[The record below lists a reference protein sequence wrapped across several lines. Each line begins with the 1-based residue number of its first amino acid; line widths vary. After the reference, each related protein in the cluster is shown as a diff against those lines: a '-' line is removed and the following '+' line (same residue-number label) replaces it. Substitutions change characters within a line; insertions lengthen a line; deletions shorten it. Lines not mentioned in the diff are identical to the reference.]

1 MVRTIILAGADIDDY
16 AWLRSRIND
25 DDNIICADSGLRH
38 ANAVGVKPDIIIGD
52 MDSVEPEMLDDY
64 KTSSKIIHDIDQN
77 STDLM
82 KALAVC
88 DTSMPI
94 DIYGASG
101 GRADHDFSNILT
113 LMNLKSPNQV
123 SLISNN
129 ELRRVVTGEYVLQ
142 GRKGD
147 YVGVFPLKPIE
158 NFKVSGLQYT
168 PDVLGGPYEFGWNGA
183 CNVMVQDTVTIS
195 LSSGLVLITHSATNP

>member
-1 MVRTIILAGADIDDY
+1 
-16 AWLRSRIND
+16 
-25 DDNIICADSGLRH
+25 
-38 ANAVGVKPDIIIGD
+38 
-52 MDSVEPEMLDDY
+52 
-64 KTSSKIIHDIDQN
+64 
-77 STDLM
+77 
-82 KALAVC
+82 LAVC